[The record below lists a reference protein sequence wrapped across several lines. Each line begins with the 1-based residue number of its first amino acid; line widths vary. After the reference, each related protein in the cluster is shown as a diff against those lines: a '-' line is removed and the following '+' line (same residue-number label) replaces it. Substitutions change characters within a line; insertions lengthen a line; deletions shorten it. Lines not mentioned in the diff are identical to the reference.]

1 MATEVGM
8 NEHAAA
14 VCPTSPAGSIDADGF
29 CCLHGWDCGDF
40 AINHPTNTWR
50 CPCGQ
55 LIRRYRGDDEV
66 RCSCGRWFNSCGDEL
81 RTDWMENPS
90 IYDAEIGDLEGF
102 EIAQL
107 RHEGGLRCPRRPVT
121 FA

>member
-1 MATEVGM
+1 
-8 NEHAAA
+8 
-14 VCPTSPAGSIDADGF
+14 
-29 CCLHGWDCGDF
+29 
-40 AINHPTNTWR
+40 
-50 CPCGQ
+50 
-55 LIRRYRGDDEV
+55 
-66 RCSCGRWFNSCGDEL
+66 
-81 RTDWMENPS
+81 MENPS